1 MSGRSSIRII
11 LLTTFVIWMGARATA
26 IALPLVALEQ
36 TGEEWSTGIVLGAQA
51 VPLLSVPWWGRA
63 LARAPGRR
71 TRTRGRPRPA
81 GGGAR
86 RRARRRTCGRL
97 GVTALTACG
106 LIVGA
111 AAALY
116 GPGIRALLADVG
128 DAVGP
133 GRAAR
138 GLAWQDFAH
147 RATMFLAPPLGAL
160 AVGHGH
166 TLTLLWSECLA
177 VLLAAGLLAAVP
189 GIGRRAP
196 KATPGRPG
204 ETCDRAPGGPAAT
217 PDQAP
222 RPVAAAGLTGVL
234 RAHPRMTASILVHG
248 TVTLTWFAFSL
259 GLAILGAQT
268 GRPGVL
274 IAAGMTGYG
283 LASTLTSFL
292 APALVTRLP
301 AWPTCVLPAMALGAT
316 YVVLPATTASVT
328 AVALVAAAGGATMPF
343 GIAAHNR
350 LLSSDP
356 PPGPERRAAFT
367 ADAVTAGGA
376 AAVGMSAG
384 GALIGVAGVAP
395 ALVGAGLVQ
404 IAATAVAL
412 TLVRARP
419 GENDRVTGAPGPA
432 ARIGERADDARSR
445 CLGGTAATAARS
457 GN

>member
-1 MSGRSSIRII
+1 MSGRSGIRII
-11 LLTTFVIWMGARATA
+11 LLTTFVTWMGARATA

-51 VPLLSVPWWGRA
+51 VPLLSVPWWGGRWREHLVGGRA
-63 LARAPGRR
+63 LAVVLVMQA
-71 TRTRGRPRPA
+71 A
-81 GGGAR
+81 GLAVVPVAAR
-86 RRARRRTCGRL
+86 LDRL
-97 GVTALTACG
+97 GVAALTACG

-133 GRAAR
+133 GQAAR

-147 RATMFLAPPLGAL
+147 RATMFLAPPLAAL

-189 GIGRRAP
+189 GTGRRAP
-196 KATPGRPG
+196 KGTPGRPG
-204 ETCDRAPGGPAAT
+204 ETRDPARGDPAAT
-217 PDQAP
+217 PDQPP

-248 TVTLTWFAFSL
+248 TITLTWFAFSL

-283 LASTLTSFL
+283 LASTLTSFF

-301 AWPTCVLPAMALGAT
+301 AWPTCVLPAVALGAA

-356 PPGPERRAAFT
+356 PPGPDRRAAFT

-395 ALVGAGLVQ
+395 ALVGAGVVQ

-419 GENDRVTGAPGPA
+419 GEDDRVIGAPGPA
-432 ARIGERADDARSR
+432 ARDREASGR
-445 CLGGTAATAARS
+445 C
-457 GN
+457 